1 MKHILFII
9 SLLILI
15 SCKTSKSGSE
25 NLSKVAV
32 SSVSN
37 SVSSGSENHNSL
49 SSVAKPVVHDL
60 IDQAPLYATSIDENS
75 LKSILYTLA
84 SDNFE
89 GRRTG
94 EKGQKLAAEFIVDF
108 YKKLGI
114 PAAQSDG
121 DYLQHIPL
129 SYFKGRANDSS
140 ENVVAYIKGSEKP
153 DEYLVISAHYDHLGK
168 KGEAIYN
175 GADDDGSGT
184 TAVME
189 IARAFKKAA
198 DDGYG
203 PKRSIVFLHVT
214 GEEEGLFGS
223 RYYSEHPI
231 FPLDS
236 TVVDLNIDM
245 VGRVDEKHSD
255 SPDYVY
261 LIGSDKLSTEL
272 HELSEAMN
280 KKYTNLT
287 LDYTYN
293 DEKDPNRF
301 YYRSDHYNFAKN
313 NIPIIFYFNGVH
325 ADYHQPTDTPDKI
338 NYQILQNRAR
348 LVFYTAWEIA
358 NRKDR
363 LEVDKK

>member
-1 MKHILFII
+1 MKHILFIF
-9 SLLILI
+9 SLLILV

-25 NLSKVAV
+25 NMSKVAV
-32 SSVSN
+32 STVPN
-37 SVSSGSENHNSL
+37 SVSSGFENHNSL
-49 SSVAKPVVHDL
+49 ASVANPVVPSSM
-60 IDQAPLYATSIDENS
+60 DQAPLYAANIDENS
-75 LKSILYTLA
+75 LKNILYKLA
-84 SDNFE
+84 SDSFE

-94 EKGQKLAAEFIVDF
+94 EKGQKLAAEYIVGF

-114 PAAQSDG
+114 AAAQSDG

-129 SYFKGRANDSS
+129 SYFNGRAKDSS

-153 DEYLVISAHYDHLGK
+153 NEYLVISAHYDHLGT

-203 PKRSIVFLHVT
+203 PKRSLVFLHVT

-236 TVVDLNIDM
+236 TVADLNIDM
-245 VGRVDEKHSD
+245 VGRVDEKHID

-261 LIGSDKLSTEL
+261 LIGSDKLSTDL
-272 HELSEAMN
+272 HELSESMN
-280 KKYTNLT
+280 EKYTKLT

-325 ADYHQPTDTPDKI
+325 EDYHQPTDTPDKI
-338 NYQILQNRAR
+338 NYQLLEKRAR